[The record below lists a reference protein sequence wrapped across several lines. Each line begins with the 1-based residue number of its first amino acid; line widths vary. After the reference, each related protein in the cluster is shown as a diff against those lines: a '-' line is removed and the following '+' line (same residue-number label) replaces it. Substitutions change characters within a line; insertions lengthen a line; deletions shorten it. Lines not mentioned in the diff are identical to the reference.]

1 VFLKHVLEADLDSL
15 VQPLLSPVLLGV
27 FSDAMPTSESS
38 GHAVYSA
45 GNSSTSQ
52 LMTGQTF
59 NLGYGS
65 GSASGNVHTDVLEL
79 GVAIS
84 GYPMET
90 ALDVSSSFSAQD
102 AISGLWGMSLA
113 VYQVSL
119 RVSLV
124 AGVTRATEPCL
135 ISYIFQML

>member
-1 VFLKHVLEADLDSL
+1 MA
-15 VQPLLSPVLLGV
+15 
-27 FSDAMPTSESS
+27 
-38 GHAVYSA
+38 
-45 GNSSTSQ
+45 
-52 LMTGQTF
+52 GQTF

-65 GSASGNVHTDVLEL
+65 GTASGNVHTDVLEL

-119 RVSLV
+119 QVSPV
-124 AGVTRATEPCL
+124 VDFAQATEPCL
-135 ISYIFQML
+135 MSYIFQMM